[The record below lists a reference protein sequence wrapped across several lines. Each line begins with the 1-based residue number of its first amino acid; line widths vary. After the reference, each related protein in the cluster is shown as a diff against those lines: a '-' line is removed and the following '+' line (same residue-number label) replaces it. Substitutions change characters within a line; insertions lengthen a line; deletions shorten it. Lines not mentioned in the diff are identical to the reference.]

1 MKYLLF
7 IVTGVVAYLLGAFG
21 WAQII
26 GSLQNVKT
34 RGAGLTL
41 FTVIFWAAILVGSYF
56 LMRAVVPGEK
66 IAYFL
71 GLAISLVL
79 VLRSGKI
86 Q

>member
-34 RGAGLTL
+34 RGAGMTL

-56 LMRAVVPGEK
+56 LMKAVVPGEK

>member
-34 RGAGLTL
+34 RGAGMTL

-56 LMRAVVPGEK
+56 LMRAVVHGEK

>member
-34 RGAGLTL
+34 RGAGMTL